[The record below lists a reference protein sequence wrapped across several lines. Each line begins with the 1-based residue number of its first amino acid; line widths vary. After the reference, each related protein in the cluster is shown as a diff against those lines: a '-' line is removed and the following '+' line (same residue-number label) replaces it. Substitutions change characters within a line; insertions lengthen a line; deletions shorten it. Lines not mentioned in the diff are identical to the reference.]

1 MLGFMLGWTAIT
13 SAFDGLM
20 LYDAAKRLQSL
31 TFKPIP
37 CVILQS
43 EVVVHSDPE
52 GGSSYRPVVRYS
64 YQVLGLRFEGD
75 KLYAGNRSSF
85 GSRRAHRIAN
95 TYPAG
100 KEATAFV
107 KSKRPSEAVLV
118 QGFQGDELFGALF
131 MTPFNLIMGGLWAA
145 YIHGRRASKH
155 PPIAG
160 GVTLLREGQTIR
172 ARLVNFP
179 AGVVALLA
187 LGIAASVAIFPVAFT
202 TGSHAPPQVIIP
214 VWGVVLAIAAGT
226 YVRRKRI
233 ENSGGA
239 DLVLD
244 SANRQLTL
252 PLNCGR
258 KAPVQLPWEAVTD
271 ITVNEVWP
279 ANRDSD
285 SSADYYPTLMLT
297 GDRAECLVKWT
308 DREQA
313 EQFVAWLREQLGAG
327 SVPPRLTP

>member
-1 MLGFMLGWTAIT
+1 MIVFLVGWTAIT

-20 LYDAAKRLQSL
+20 LYDAVKRLESL
-31 TFKPIP
+31 TFKPIS

-43 EVVVHSDPE
+43 EVVMHSDSE
-52 GGSSYRPVVRYS
+52 GSSYQPVVRYS
-64 YQVLGLRFEGD
+64 YQVLGLSFEGD

-95 TYPAG
+95 AYPAG

-107 KSKRPSEAVLV
+107 NSERPAEAVLI

-131 MTPFNLIMGGLWAA
+131 MTPFNLIMLGLWAA
-145 YIHGRRASKH
+145 YIHEKRTAKH

-160 GVTLLREGQTIR
+160 GVTLLRKGQAIH
-172 ARLVNFP
+172 ARLVNFS
-179 AGVVALLA
+179 AGVAALLA
-187 LGIAASVAIFPVAFT
+187 LGIAASAAIFPVAFT
-202 TGSHAPPQVIIP
+202 AGAHAPPQVIVP

-233 ENSGGA
+233 ENSGVA

-244 SANRQLTL
+244 CANRQLTL

-258 KAPVQLPWEAVTD
+258 KSPMQLPWEAVTD
-271 ITVNEVWP
+271 IAVNEVWP
-279 ANRDSD
+279 VNRDSD

-313 EQFVAWLREQLGAG
+313 EQFVAWLREQLGVG
-327 SVPPRLTP
+327 SVPPRLTR